1 MSTAAQ
7 QQSSITVMKTLTTT
21 TAGDNT
27 RTGPARRS
35 GRARQ
40 QRQPVHLYLLAAEAT
55 NRERGLFNH
64 HAECFNVSE
73 FKMGHN
79 EEHMVVTDLMPCI
92 YQALLDEDDANAPIL
107 INSRHSPFHL
117 GYRVRV
123 IPRNTTVTV
132 GSDTKLDLLL
142 QMPELEV
149 YPLML
154 SISQMIQLL
163 TPQ

>member
-1 MSTAAQ
+1 
-7 QQSSITVMKTLTTT
+7 
-21 TAGDNT
+21 
-27 RTGPARRS
+27 
-35 GRARQ
+35 
-40 QRQPVHLYLLAAEAT
+40 
-55 NRERGLFNH
+55 
-64 HAECFNVSE
+64 
-73 FKMGHN
+73 MGHN

-123 IPRNTTVTV
+123 IPRNTIVTV